1 VNWNLLT
8 LTLGWKTTC
17 AATLFGRNRIS
28 SLQRIA
34 RVEQALAHGH
44 PTTTGIIDDLTRIEH
59 RDAHMPSGTGA
70 DTPSNRT
77 ATAHASQRALDDA

>member
-1 VNWNLLT
+1 LA
-8 LTLGWKTTC
+8 GKPP
-17 AATLFGRNRIS
+17 AQQHFSAENRIS

-59 RDAHMPSGTGA
+59 RDGT
-70 DTPSNRT
+70 
-77 ATAHASQRALDDA
+77 HAVWHRG